1 MMASERSDQ
10 SSDCNQVLEAIDKDD
25 FYDENAG
32 GMTSDEEDA
41 LDRELGL
48 TDDISRYVFH
58 VILDIYRLHSL
69 RSAKSLS

>member
-10 SSDCNQVLEAIDKDD
+10 SSDCNQVLEALDKDD

-58 VILDIYRLHSL
+58 VILNISFTFLSL
-69 RSAKSLS
+69 GKAS

>member
-10 SSDCNQVLEAIDKDD
+10 SSDCNQVLEALDKDD

-48 TDDISRYVFH
+48 TDDISRYV
-58 VILDIYRLHSL
+58 
-69 RSAKSLS
+69 